1 MSRYSQFE
9 SYKNLQSLTY
19 DELKLAVNYI
29 CSNLNSPT
37 YNYKYWYDMY
47 CYTSKSFIVMEWRK
61 QRGFKQQAK
70 LGEVVCDRVIVN
82 FLKEKEHFKCGC
94 SSVYY
99 NAVFLNYI

>member
-1 MSRYSQFE
+1 MNHTKI
-9 SYKNLQSLTY
+9 YKSLTY

-47 CYTSKSFIVMEWRK
+47 CYTSKSFMVMEWRK

-70 LGEVVCDRVIVN
+70 LGEVVCDGVIAN
-82 FLKEKEHFKCGC
+82 FLKEKEHFKFSCP
-94 SSVYY
+94 SVCY
-99 NAVFLNYI
+99 NVFFKIIYNI